1 MPDITVLGNPESS
14 CLFMN
19 LFFCSSLFTVTPAYP
34 HAAVKWQ
41 KRVHMWWSNGL
52 TRQSEMTSKDA
63 FIDSVWGSHCWH
75 WQTHTLLS
83 LQTNIHYSFQ
93 NDSFF
98 ALWHL
103 AVVWLLTK
111 GVLFLI
117 NENLQETVLTYLLWW
132 LILHECWHGTT
143 QFSFQHVIFLLTK
156 N

>member
-1 MPDITVLGNPESS
+1 MPEVIVLEKPQSS

-19 LFFCSSLFTVTPAYP
+19 LFLRFSFFTVTSAYS
-34 HAAVKWQ
+34 HAAVKSQ
-41 KRVHMWWSNGL
+41 KWVHVWWSNGL
-52 TRQSEMTSKDA
+52 TRQNEMTSKDS
-63 FIDSVWGSHCWH
+63 FIHSVWGSHCWH

-83 LQTNIHYSFQ
+83 LQTKIHYSFE

-117 NENLQETVLTYLLWW
+117 NEKSARNSHNIFALMADITWVLAWDNT
-132 LILHECWHGTT
+132 I
-143 QFSFQHVIFLLTK
+143 
-156 N
+156 